1 MMNRLKTLREAR
13 EINQQRLATELNVSQ
28 AMISKYE
35 LGLSEPD
42 IATIKKIAEFFKVS
56 TDYLLEVSDDKVSVP
71 AYGLTDAEKE
81 VLFGFKRLNDLQKE
95 KLKAYLKGLLQD

>member
-1 MMNRLKTLREAR
+1 MDRLKALRETR
-13 EINQQRLATELNVSQ
+13 GINQQRLALELNVSQ

-42 IATIKKIAEFFKVS
+42 IAAIKKIADFFKVS
-56 TDYLLEVSDDKVSVP
+56 TDYLLEVSDNKINVS
-71 AYGLTDAEKE
+71 AFGLTDTEKE
-81 VLFGFKRLNDLQKE
+81 LLFDFKRLDEIQKE

>member
-1 MMNRLKTLREAR
+1 MDRLKALRETR
-13 EINQQRLATELNVSQ
+13 GINQQRLALELNVSQ

-42 IATIKKIAEFFKVS
+42 IATIKKIADFFKVS
-56 TDYLLEVSDDKVSVP
+56 TDYLLEVSDNKINVS
-71 AYGLTDAEKE
+71 AFGLTDTEKE
-81 VLFGFKRLNDLQKE
+81 LLFDFKRLDEIQKE

>member
-1 MMNRLKTLREAR
+1 MDRLKALRETR
-13 EINQQRLATELNVSQ
+13 GINQQRLALELNVSQ

-42 IATIKKIAEFFKVS
+42 IATIKKIADFFKVS
-56 TDYLLEVSDDKVSVP
+56 TDYLLEVSDNKINVP
-71 AYGLTDAEKE
+71 AFGLTDTEKE
-81 VLFGFKRLNDLQKE
+81 LLFDFKRLDEIQKE

>member
-13 EINQQRLATELNVSQ
+13 GINQQRLATELNVSQ

-42 IATIKKIAEFFKVS
+42 IATIKRIADFFKVS
-56 TDYLLEVSDDKVSVP
+56 TDYLLEVSDDKFSVP
-71 AYGLTDAEKE
+71 TYGLTDAEKE
-81 VLFGFKRLNDLQKE
+81 ILFGFKRLNDIQKE
-95 KLKAYLKGLLQD
+95 KLKAYLKGLLQE